1 MNFADIETMWHSPRN
16 RPDPAQLE
24 EQKMAFVAD
33 LKRRRRGNLIFLA
46 LVFSLMAIITGKL
59 VLHFLWPDPALDR
72 VNLAR
77 EWAIIPFF
85 ALPWIGW
92 LLMVRLHWRNHISHP
107 HSDASISA
115 SVAALLDEN
124 RAERTRYKFIAGLL
138 VASVLVLPVI
148 VYQLMEVGKAGRE
161 IVIPALVVYP
171 TYVVGMLVWSWF
183 HHQRKLLPRKLE
195 LEALLKSYE

>member
-1 MNFADIETMWHSPRN
+1 MNFADIETMWHSPQN

-24 EQKMAFVAD
+24 KQKMAFVAD
-33 LKRRRRGNLIFLA
+33 LQRRRRGNLIFLA
-46 LVFSLMAIITGKL
+46 LVFTMLVFITGKV
-59 VLHFLWPDPALDR
+59 VLHVWWPDPALDR

-77 EWAIIPFF
+77 EWAIVPFF

-92 LLMVRLHWRNHISHP
+92 FFMVRLHWQHHVNHP

-148 VYQLMEVGKAGRE
+148 VFQLMGVGKAGRE

-171 TYVVGMLVWSWF
+171 AYVVGLLIWSWF

>member
-16 RPDPAQLE
+16 RPNPAQLE
-24 EQKMAFVAD
+24 KQKMEFVAD
-33 LKRRRRGNLIFLA
+33 LNRRRRGNLFFLA
-46 LVFSLMAIITGKL
+46 LIFALLAFMTGK
-59 VLHFLWPDPALDR
+59 VASHVLWPDPALDR
-72 VNLAR
+72 VDLAR
-77 EWAIIPFF
+77 EWAIVPFF

-92 LLMVRLHWRNHISHP
+92 LFMVRLHRKHHVAHP

-138 VASVLVLPVI
+138 ILSVLVLPVI

-161 IVIPALVVYP
+161 IMIPALVIYP

-183 HHQRKLLPRKLE
+183 HHQRKLLPRKAE